1 MTTPLVLI
9 SDDEPLLVS
18 ALAREGRRSGLTCIT
33 DTTSEHVLELARQ
46 HHPAVIILDINQRRD
61 GRDLL
66 AQLKQD
72 PATRDS
78 KVIILSAVEDQ
89 YMRHLCFEL
98 GADDYEVKPFDATFM
113 TRVARLVADCMR
125 PRPRRLSLRGSR
137 ASASLDAGRSERM
150 ACA

>member
-33 DTTSEHVLELARQ
+33 DTTAENVLTLARQ
-46 HHPAVIILDINQRRD
+46 HRPAVIILDIYQRHD

-72 PATRDS
+72 PETRES
-78 KVIILSAVEDQ
+78 KVVILSAVEDQ
-89 YMRHLCFEL
+89 HMRHQCFEL
-98 GADDYEVKPFDATFM
+98 GAEAYEVKPFNATFM
-113 TRVARLVADCMR
+113 PRIARLVAQCA
-125 PRPRRLSLRGSR
+125 LSLPP
-137 ASASLDAGRSERM
+137 AA
-150 ACA
+150 